1 MRLLKDIPSIPKKLL
16 KEYTLVKE
24 LPTEI
29 IQELPKEARMS
40 IELLDGNKYTREEVD
55 EFMKWFSKKYLT
67 NNKYLICGSYRRGL
81 NWLKDVDLVVE
92 INDNFPKLN
101 INESGMVKSGNSREK
116 YILPIG
122 NGKRNI
128 PVDIFYTTPHS
139 WPFAILHFTGSKNFN
154 IQTRFMAINKGYK
167 LNEYGLF
174 KNGKEI
180 TGFKTEKEI
189 LKKILDKYYKP
200 EERNK

>member
-101 INESGMVKSGNSREK
+101 INESGMVKTVEKNTYCQLVMEREIFQSI
-116 YILPIG
+116 YFTQRHTVGHLQFCILLEVRIL
-122 NGKRNI
+122 
-128 PVDIFYTTPHS
+128 IFRLDL
-139 WPFAILHFTGSKNFN
+139 WRLIRG
-154 IQTRFMAINKGYK
+154 IN
-167 LNEYGLF
+167 
-174 KNGKEI
+174 
-180 TGFKTEKEI
+180 
-189 LKKILDKYYKP
+189 
-200 EERNK
+200 